1 MESERVNNLLSE
13 IDKLKDENEKLKR
26 LVNYWK
32 IEANVDH
39 ERWTRTL
46 EQLEHI
52 RSLK

>member
-1 MESERVNNLLSE
+1 
-13 IDKLKDENEKLKR
+13 

-32 IEANVDH
+32 IEAQVDH

-46 EQLEHI
+46 EHLEHI